1 MQWLTLLV
9 NLNDRKQNNFCFS
22 EFLVGHLPE
31 LGKAVMCP
39 TRHLFILQTSKK
51 KQRKTLKSSFKQ
63 MSLEAKD
70 AGLPVHAVWEVS
82 QTSKVR
88 SGVSHLLT
96 VVQKKKNV
104 LN

>member
-1 MQWLTLLV
+1 M
-9 NLNDRKQNNFCFS
+9 
-22 EFLVGHLPE
+22 GHLPE

-39 TRHLFILQTSKK
+39 TLHLFILQTSKRR

-104 LN
+104 LNE

>member
-1 MQWLTLLV
+1 M
-9 NLNDRKQNNFCFS
+9 
-22 EFLVGHLPE
+22 GHLPE

-39 TRHLFILQTSKK
+39 TMHLFILQTSKR

-82 QTSKVR
+82 QTSKVW
-88 SGVSHLLT
+88 SGVCHLLT
-96 VVQKKKNV
+96 IVQKKKKMY
-104 LN
+104 